1 MRALFAI
8 ALVFSL
14 ATFGVTQAQTGNDG
28 TYTGNISVKTDNHMG
43 RQPCGFLDTSRTL
56 TIQGGKF
63 AFIFNP
69 QTSTII
75 INGSVDGSGQL
86 SGSGTS
92 PAGGVSMKGTIQAG
106 NLTADITTA
115 YCVFTVQLKK

>member
-1 MRALFAI
+1 MRILLAAALAI
-8 ALVFSL
+8 SITAP
-14 ATFGVTQAQTGNDG
+14 GVTQAQTGNDG

-56 TIQGGKF
+56 VIQGGKF

-69 QTSTII
+69 QTSTIV

-92 PAGGVSMKGTIQAG
+92 PAGGVSMKGAIQGG

-115 YCVFTVQLKK
+115 YCVFTVQLRK